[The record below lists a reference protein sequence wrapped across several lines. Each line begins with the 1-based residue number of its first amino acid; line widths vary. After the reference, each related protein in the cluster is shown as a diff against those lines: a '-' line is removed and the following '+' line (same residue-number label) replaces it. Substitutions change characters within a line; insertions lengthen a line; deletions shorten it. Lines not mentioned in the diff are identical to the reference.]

1 LAKWPRI
8 VSIPLWHPTML
19 DAYLNVPI
27 NLMDTDGYEKA
38 IIQLQS
44 VDTDAYIG
52 TKKFSSAGQVQEET
66 FKLLAGEQI
75 IFDSR
80 QPFFI
85 EYFINAAGTA
95 TAADIAAGGQ
105 LVIWLT
111 GGEDAAKTSRSTI
124 Q

>member
-1 LAKWPRI
+1 
-8 VSIPLWHPTML
+8 M

-38 IIQLQS
+38 IVQLQS
-44 VDTDAYIG
+44 DSTHAYIG
-52 TKKFSSAGQVQEET
+52 TKKWSSQGTVSPET
-66 FKLLAGEQI
+66 FKILAGEQI

-85 EYFINAAGTA
+85 EYFVNAAGTA
-95 TAADIAAGGQ
+95 TPADIAAGGQ
-105 LVIWLT
+105 IVIWLT
-111 GGEDAAKTSRSTI
+111 GGEDAAKLSRSKI